1 MGRGV
6 AWTTT
11 TEARLKADLAAG
23 LGTAAMAKKH
33 CWNVVLVRVC
43 HNAFHK
49 NVDFF
54 IVLLVLRKM
63 VRF

>member
-11 TEARLKADLAAG
+11 TEARLKAEMAAG
-23 LGTAAMAKKH
+23 LGTAAMAKKQ
-33 CWNVVLVRVC
+33 CWNVVSVRVC

-49 NVDFF
+49 NIDFLVVF
-54 IVLLVLRKM
+54 TVLRKM